1 MYKLIFFSFLLTGF
15 LFLTKPQEKYLNEG
29 LTENQVYNIR
39 LYTTRALNLVLDA
52 YSSLNKKR
60 IIKKESYA
68 YLDGSLFFLNEA
80 YQYSPA
86 YLITRE
92 IEALVKRIK
101 FYPEEDYSTD
111 IRVLIVHIEDIS
123 GLLDSYEEL
132 RKDIEDLRELSAKRD
147 NEALKEKLRKI
158 KNRIKI
164 PLIDNPIS
172 EARNLIVI
180 AKDHLKAREYK
191 KSRQALEL
199 ALTPLIKISARENL
213 YIALSKEYILKAKF
227 TYKISPELSKKYMI
241 SAIYNINK
249 AYLVSSDE
257 NRKTIKKLK
266 DKLNFYIKKYD
277 SYSITG
283 EDFEDIISII
293 NRI

>member
-1 MYKLIFFSFLLTGF
+1 MYRSIFFLFLLTGF
-15 LFLTKPQEKYLNEG
+15 LFFAKPQENYLNEG

-80 YQYSPA
+80 YQYSPT
-86 YLITRE
+86 YLIKRE
-92 IEALVKRIK
+92 IEALIKRIK
-101 FYPEEDYSTD
+101 FYPEENYSTD
-111 IRVLIVHIEDIS
+111 IRVLIVHTEEIS
-123 GLLDSYEEL
+123 GLLNSYEIIRKEL
-132 RKDIEDLRELSAKRD
+132 EDLREIAVKRN
-147 NEALKEKLRKI
+147 NETLQEKLEKI
-158 KNRIKI
+158 RGKINI

-180 AKDHLKAREYK
+180 AKDHLKAKEYK

-199 ALTPLIKISARENL
+199 ALTPLIKISSRENL
-213 YIALSKEYILKAKF
+213 YIALAKEYIVKANF
-227 TYKISPELSKKYMI
+227 TYKISPDMSKRYMS
-241 SAIYNINK
+241 SAVYNINK
-249 AYLVSSDE
+249 AYLVSSEE
-257 NRKTIKKLK
+257 NQKVIKELK

-277 SYSITG
+277 SYSITN
-283 EDFEDIISII
+283 EDFEDIINLI
-293 NRI
+293 NKI